1 MGPDLQ
7 SSAQQLLAQFGEQH
21 VLAFFLVLARLSPLF
36 LLAPLFSSKLVPGRV
51 RGILAV
57 ALAIGLSPVVTAGHP
72 HLPTDVLGIGSL
84 MTKEV
89 LVGAAFAYALA
100 ATFSA
105 LAVAGSFLDTSIG
118 FSYGGLVDPVNGNQ
132 SAVLST
138 AYSMIGLMVFIA
150 ISGEAWV
157 IRGLA
162 RTYDV
167 VGLVD
172 YPSLGHIVEGAG
184 AAFVDIF
191 ASALQ
196 VAGPVLLA
204 LVLTD
209 AAFGVVTRVVPQL
222 NVFQV
227 GLPAKVIIGL
237 LLIGATM
244 PFVAGWMNDQLQ
256 ADVGAALNTLK
267 VG

>member
-1 MGPDLQ
+1 VAPQLQ
-7 SSAQQLLAQFGEQH
+7 NSAQVLIAEFGEQR

-36 LLAPLFSSKLVPGRV
+36 LLAPLFSSKMVPGRV

-84 MTKEV
+84 LLKEI
-89 LVGAAFAYALA
+89 LIGAAFAYALA

-105 LAVAGSFLDTSIG
+105 LSVAGSFLDTSIG

-150 ISGEAWV
+150 IGGDAWV
-157 IRGLA
+157 IKGLA

-167 VGLVD
+167 VSLTQ
-172 YPSLGHIVEGAG
+172 YPSLGHLVNGASG
-184 AAFVDIF
+184 AFVGVF
-191 ASALQ
+191 TSAFE

-204 LVLTD
+204 LILTD
-209 AAFGVVTRVVPQL
+209 AAFGMVTRVVPTL
-222 NVFQV
+222 NAFQV
-227 GLPAKVIIGL
+227 AIPAKVVLGL
-237 LLIGATM
+237 LLVGASM
-244 PFVAGWMNDQLQ
+244 PFVAGWLATELQND
-256 ADVGAALNTLK
+256 VRTALESLRIA
-267 VG
+267 